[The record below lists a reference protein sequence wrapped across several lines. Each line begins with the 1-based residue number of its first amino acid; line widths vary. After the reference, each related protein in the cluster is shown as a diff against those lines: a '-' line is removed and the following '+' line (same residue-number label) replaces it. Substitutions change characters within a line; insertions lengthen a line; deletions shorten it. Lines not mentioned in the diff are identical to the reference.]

1 MIEDQNPLTRTF
13 ELVKK
18 AQSGDRDALNRLFE
32 RYYER
37 VRRSVR
43 ARIGARMRSMLDSGD
58 ILQLTFAKAF
68 DIFDRF
74 EMRNEGS
81 FIHWLCEIAVGQI
94 HDENDKGQAK
104 KRKPK
109 GGIQSLDASP
119 GDDDDGGLHSL
130 IPAQHTG
137 PEGRAARHEHEAAV
151 DDCLDK
157 LPEEHRNCIVLRDYE
172 GLEWRDVAKELG
184 KNTDSAARELHRRAL
199 LLVAKCLKSKGIEID
214 PN

>member
-1 MIEDQNPLTRTF
+1 MTDVQNPLTQTL

-18 AQSGDRDALNRLFE
+18 AQSGDRDALNRLFD

-58 ILQLTFAKAF
+58 VLQLTFAKAF
-68 DIFDRF
+68 QIFDRF

-94 HDENDKGQAK
+94 HDENDKGEAK

-109 GGIQSLDASP
+109 GGLQSLDAAP
-119 GDDDDGGLHSL
+119 GDDGGDLHGM
-130 IPAQHTG
+130 IPASHTG
-137 PEGRAARHEHEAAV
+137 PVGKAAKSEHQEAV

-157 LPEEHRNCIVLRDYE
+157 LPDEHRKCIVLRDYE
-172 GLEWRDVAKELG
+172 GLEWLEVAKELG

-199 LLVAKCLKSKGIEID
+199 LLLAKCLKSKGIAAD

>member
-1 MIEDQNPLTRTF
+1 MTDVQNPLTQTL

-18 AQSGDRDALNRLFE
+18 AQTGDRDALNRLFD

-43 ARIGARMRSMLDSGD
+43 ARIGARMRTVLDSGD
-58 ILQLTFAKAF
+58 ILQFTFAKAF
-68 DIFDRF
+68 QIFDRF

-94 HDENDKGQAK
+94 HDENDKNEAK
-104 KRKPK
+104 KRKPT

-119 GDDDDGGLHSL
+119 GDDDGDLHGM
-130 IPAQHTG
+130 IPASHTG
-137 PEGRAARHEHEAAV
+137 PVGKAERNENESAV
-151 DDCLDK
+151 DDCLDR
-157 LPEEHRNCIVLRDYE
+157 LPDEHRKCIVLRDYE
-172 GLEWRDVAKELG
+172 GLEWLEVAKELG

-199 LLVAKCLKSKGIEID
+199 LLLAKCLKSKGIAAD